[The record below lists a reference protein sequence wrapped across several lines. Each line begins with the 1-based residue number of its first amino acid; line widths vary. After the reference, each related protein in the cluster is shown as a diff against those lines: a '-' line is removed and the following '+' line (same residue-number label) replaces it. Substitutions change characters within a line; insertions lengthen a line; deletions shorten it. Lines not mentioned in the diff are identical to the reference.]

1 VTLAQVAIRWTTAF
15 MKAAAEGKSE
25 ECVDPQLLTTRGP
38 SHFGLWWRSQ
48 VLGPARAWQLS
59 DSQADCRVPE
69 VRTPPF
75 FVDTHTRLQQAHHST
90 AIHRAKK

>member
-1 VTLAQVAIRWTTAF
+1 

-25 ECVDPQLLTTRGP
+25 ECVDRQLLTTRGP
-38 SHFGLWWRSQ
+38 SHFALWWRSQ
-48 VLGPARAWQLS
+48 VLGPALPRPGKLQWQLS

-69 VRTPPF
+69 GPRTPPF
-75 FVDTHTRLQQAHHST
+75 FVDTHTRLQQAHNTT